1 MVIEARKGDYNS
13 RSKAAG
19 GISEDINN
27 TGEELERDHD
37 EERMDGTA
45 FASTKSELCRLTSE
59 INGVRE
65 RSEGGEADWNG
76 AVDKGHV
83 GEGEG
88 SEVQGLF

>member
-1 MVIEARKGDYNS
+1 MGR
-13 RSKAAG
+13 AG
-19 GISEDINN
+19 A
-27 TGEELERDHD
+27 
-37 EERMDGTA
+37 A
-45 FASTKSELCRLTSE
+45 FASTKADLCSIYSN